1 MLRIPDLHYLFALV
15 LTLLLV
21 ACTSPKPA
29 PVVDR
34 RPPVP
39 HQTEQKPESKPA
51 AESGKPEEN
60 PKLYTVQ
67 KGDTLISIALQHGL
81 DYRELAAWNNLEN
94 INLIRVG
101 QDLRIVAPDAGPA
114 APAPT
119 AAPVAAGS
127 PAPQPGQ
134 PVVTPLGAS
143 PPPPV
148 ETYNGQNSAT
158 FKVEP
163 RATRIPYSDTAY
175 TKALADAAAIAP
187 TPTPPV
193 AAVTPTVTAPASA
206 PSVPVTTAPIS
217 ASSGSGDEGVEWS
230 WPIQPKGKILS
241 TFTDLTKG
249 IDIAGT
255 RGMPVLAAANGKVVY
270 NGTGLRG
277 YGRLIII
284 KHTNIWLSA
293 YAHNEK
299 VLVME
304 GQEVK
309 KGQKIAEMGSS
320 DTDKVKLHFE
330 IRKQGKPVDPLKFLP
345 PA

>member
-1 MLRIPDLHYLFALV
+1 MLRILDLRYLFAFV
-15 LTLLLV
+15 LPLLLV

-34 RPPVP
+34 RPPEP
-39 HQTEQKPESKPA
+39 HKIEQKPEGTA
-51 AESGKPEEN
+51 IAESAKPGEN
-60 PKLYTVQ
+60 PRIYTVQ

-101 QDLRIVAPDAGPA
+101 QNLRIVAPDAGPVV
-114 APAPT
+114 PAPVSV
-119 AAPVAAGS
+119 PVAAGS

-134 PVVTPLGAS
+134 PVVTPLGTS

-148 ETYNGQNSAT
+148 EVYSGQNSAT

-163 RATRIPYSDTAY
+163 RATRIPYSDAAY
-175 TKALADAAAIAP
+175 AKALAEASAVSVTSIPAA
-187 TPTPPV
+187 TPALGTPPS
-193 AAVTPTVTAPASA
+193 TS
-206 PSVPVTTAPIS
+206 PSAPIS
-217 ASSGSGDEGVEWS
+217 APAPVPTPSTVGDEGVEWS
-230 WPIQPKGKILS
+230 WPIQSKGKILS
-241 TFTDLTKG
+241 TFTDSNKG

-255 RGMPVLAAANGKVVY
+255 LGMPVLAAANGKVVY

-277 YGRLIII
+277 YGRLVII